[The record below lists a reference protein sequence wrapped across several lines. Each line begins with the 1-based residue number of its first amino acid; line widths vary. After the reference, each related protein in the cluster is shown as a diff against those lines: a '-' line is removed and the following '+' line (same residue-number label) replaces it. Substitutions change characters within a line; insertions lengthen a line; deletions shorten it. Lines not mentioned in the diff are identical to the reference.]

1 MKFKSIVVALMF
13 VATSSFSQVET
24 FDSLLKKYVTSDG
37 VVDYKGIL
45 SEKES
50 LTSYINYLKNTK
62 PEKTWSANKTKAFWI
77 NAYNA
82 YTINLILENY
92 PISSIMKIKNGKAW
106 DVKMAEV
113 GGVTYTLNEIEHE
126 QLRAVYK
133 DPRIHVG
140 VNCASFSCPPL
151 ANFAFTETNVE
162 SELEQ
167 LMKRFVN
174 DPKRNVLTPK
184 KVSLSKIFEWYQG
197 DFATE
202 GKLID
207 YIKKYATIELAKQT
221 KVRYL
226 EYNWNLNE

>member
-1 MKFKSIVVALMF
+1 MKFKSIVVTLMF

-37 VVDYKGIL
+37 VVDYKGML

-92 PISSIMKIKNGKAW
+92 PISSIMKINNGKAW

-197 DFATE
+197 DFTTE

-207 YIKKYATIELAKQT
+207 YIKKYATIELAKKT